1 VRLFEAFGGQI
12 RTLNLEAPSLDRAG
26 IFLEHHKVAFKLMP
40 ESPHKTALGKYF
52 KKLYENIMTGQGL
65 LLWGGFGRGKTSM
78 GVLLAMAVLR
88 RGGRAYV
95 CRYPKL
101 RDIKIDKLLL
111 PSVPEQE
118 SIQEIWEAMHEVDLL
133 VVDEIK
139 PLSGESIFIRELF
152 EELIR
157 YRAGQKLATVL
168 ISNFGPKGIGPGE
181 AIEDIIG
188 PGSWAV
194 LKPVTEVI
202 PVMGKDW
209 RKDTKP

>member
-1 VRLFEAFGGQI
+1 MRLFEAFGGRVQN
-12 RTLNLEAPSLDRAG
+12 LNLDASALHRAG

-40 ESPHKTALGKYF
+40 ESAHKVALGEYF
-52 KKLYENIMTGQGL
+52 KDFYANVMSGKGL

-101 RDIKIDKLLL
+101 RDTKIDGLLL
-111 PSVPEQE
+111 PSLPEQE
-118 SIQEIWEAMHEVDLL
+118 SVQGIWEAMHEVDLL

-168 ISNFGPKGIGPGE
+168 ISNFGPKGVGSGE
-181 AIEDIIG
+181 VIEDIIG
-188 PGSWAV
+188 AGSWAV
-194 LKPVTEVI
+194 LKPVTDVI
-202 PVMGKDW
+202 PVVGKDW
-209 RKDTKP
+209 RKDTQP